1 MRGIVIVNGYV
12 EDEDYLYQPRR
23 MQEEFA
29 ALRVGTR
36 LIRGND
42 ITPRIEGGRL
52 TSLADGFD
60 FCLFWDKDAYLLR
73 AIERSGLPIFNA
85 PDAIRHCDDKFE
97 TLLML
102 ASCGIPM
109 PTTLAAPLCYRQEAP
124 LAKRELD
131 RIERALG
138 FPLVVKRCFGSRGDG
153 VSLVHD
159 RAELRAMM
167 EALRSVPHLYQ
178 QYVAESYG
186 RDLRVMVVG
195 GRAVGAMLRRSE
207 GDFRSNIGA
216 GGSGEVYPLTP
227 ALRAL
232 SEKIAAHI
240 APDYCGIDFLFGP
253 DGVYL
258 LSEVNSNAF
267 FSAFERVTAINV
279 AALYAKHIVGKVTKR
294 RSSDMDRA

>member
-23 MQEEFA
+23 MQEELA
-29 ALRVGTR
+29 ALHVETC
-36 LIRGND
+36 LARGSD
-42 ITPRIEGGRL
+42 LMPHIDGGRL
-52 TSLADGFD
+52 APLASGFD

-73 AIERSGLPIFNA
+73 AIERHDLPIFNA
-85 PDAIRHCDDKFE
+85 PDAIRRCDDKFE
-97 TLLML
+97 TLLTL

-109 PTTLAAPLCYRQEAP
+109 PTTLAAPLCYRQDAP
-124 LAKRELD
+124 VTEGELD
-131 RIERALG
+131 RIEHTLG

-159 RAELRAMM
+159 RADLRATM
-167 EALRSVPHLYQ
+167 EALRLVPHLYQ
-178 QYVAESYG
+178 QYVAESHG

-195 GRAVGAMLRRSE
+195 GRAVGAMLRCSD

-216 GGSGEVYPLTP
+216 GGSGEAYPMTP
-227 ALRAL
+227 GLRAL

-279 AALYAKHIVGKVTKR
+279 AALYAKHIVDKVAAR
-294 RSSDMDRA
+294 RSPDTGRA

>member
-23 MQEEFA
+23 MQEELA
-29 ALRVGTR
+29 ALRVNTR

-42 ITPRIEGGRL
+42 LAPRIEDGRL
-52 TSLADGFD
+52 VPLTDGFD

-73 AIERSGLPIFNA
+73 AIERSRLPIFNA
-85 PDAIRHCDDKFE
+85 PEAIRRCDDKFE
-97 TLLML
+97 TLLTL

-109 PTTLAAPLCYRQEAP
+109 PTTLASPLCYRQDAP
-124 LAKRELD
+124 LAEGEID
-131 RIERALG
+131 HIERALG
-138 FPLVVKRCFGSRGDG
+138 FPLVVKRSFGSRGDG

-159 RAELRAMM
+159 RAELRATM
-167 EALRSVPHLYQ
+167 EVLRAVPHLYQ
-178 QYVAESYG
+178 QYIAESHG

-195 GRAVGAMLRRSE
+195 GRAVGAMLRRSD

-227 ALRAL
+227 ALCAL
-232 SEKIAAHI
+232 SEKIATRI

-253 DGVYL
+253 DGAYL

-279 AALYAKHIVGKVTKR
+279 AALYAKHIVDTVAGRKAI
-294 RSSDMDRA
+294 DAGIL